1 MKIKYLLPLPI
12 FTAAT
17 LSAILASS
25 KATVASESIF
35 DCQLD
40 RDMPTTI
47 AKTKKGGVQP
57 VFHWDKLEQKTNL
70 VNSEQLCNSV
80 TQKLNN
86 YLSEGNDLS
95 SLTFNAA
102 AVFDDDDS
110 TVLPAVCIAGEEEL
124 CKLPL
129 FTLKSSDEPE
139 VAASKALNSILD
151 RNLQISPV
159 ASPTRGLQST
169 AYKVNFWQLF
179 GW

>member
-1 MKIKYLLPLPI
+1 MIIKYLLPLPI
-12 FTAAT
+12 FTAVAFST
-17 LSAILASS
+17 ILVSS
-25 KATVASESIF
+25 KATVATESIF

-40 RDMPTTI
+40 RERPTTI

-57 VFHWDKLEQKTNL
+57 VFHWDKLEPETTL
-70 VNSEQLCNSV
+70 ANSEQLCNSV

-110 TVLPAVCIAGEEEL
+110 TVLPAVCVAGEEEL

-129 FTLKSSDEPE
+129 FTLKPSNKPE
-139 VAASKALNSILD
+139 VSASNALNSILD
-151 RNLQISPV
+151 RNLQITPV
-159 ASPTRGLQST
+159 ESPTRGIQST
-169 AYKVNFWQLF
+169 AYKVSFWQLF